1 MCLVVSIATPESAV
15 AVPAGAHPSIGVP
28 QHYTAADGTVV
39 SVERDGFGIGSIVP
53 PGVVVGAAPSGA
65 GSAGAVRPVA
75 GTIPTAGGFGGRSV
89 SGCSACSTNHLG
101 LDFAAGFGAPVVAA
115 LPGRV
120 VSAEGLGGYGN
131 QVLLQ
136 HPDGTQTRYGHLS
149 RIGVAVGQT
158 VTAGQFIGAVGS
170 TGVSTGPHLHFEV
183 ILGGTP
189 VDPAPW
195 LAARGLL

>member
-1 MCLVVSIATPESAV
+1 M
-15 AVPAGAHPSIGVP
+15 H
-28 QHYTAADGTVV
+28 
-39 SVERDGFGIGSIVP
+39 VERDGFGIGSIVP
-53 PGVVVGAAPSGA
+53 PGVVVSAAPSGTA
-65 GSAGAVRPVA
+65 TVGAVRPVA
-75 GTIPTAGGFGGRSV
+75 GSIPTAGGFGGRSV
-89 SGCSACSTNHLG
+89 AGCAACSTDHHG
-101 LDFAAGFGAPVVAA
+101 LDFAAGHGSPVVAA

-120 VSAEGLGGYGN
+120 VSAGVLGGYGN

-149 RIGVAVGQT
+149 RIGVAVGRT
-158 VTAGQFIGAVGS
+158 VSAGQVIGAVGS
-170 TGVSTGPHLHFEV
+170 TGISTGPHLHFEV

>member
-1 MCLVVSIATPESAV
+1 MSLVVSVATPWSAV
-15 AVPAGAHPSIGVP
+15 AAPVDVIG
-28 QHYTAADGTVV
+28 ADGAVQRYTTADGVV
-39 SVERDGFGIGSIVP
+39 VPVRRDGFGIGSILP
-53 PGVVVGAAPSGA
+53 PGVTVGAAPSGA
-65 GSAGAVRPVA
+65 HSGGAVRPVA

-89 SGCSACSTNHLG
+89 AGCSACSTDHLG
-101 LDFAAGFGAPVVAA
+101 LDFAAGYGSPVLAA

-120 VSAEGLGGYGN
+120 VSAGVSGGYGN

-149 RIGVAVGQT
+149 RIGVTVGQT
-158 VTAGQFIGAVGS
+158 VVAGQVVGAVGS